1 MAPAARRA
9 SERRAARDLG
19 ADPERRAADPERR
32 AADPERRAADPER
45 RAADPE
51 RRAAADSYGA
61 RERSGHVE
69 RQRPVDR
76 NVRGQR
82 SCLSGGL
89 HRHRHGREQ
98 LRELRVRLPDE
109 VVFDHS
115 FLHGRRVHLTLAR
128 TRPTRS
134 ADPTEAATGV
144 DLNVGAPYAV
154 GTGTAID
161 YCGGCDTECPVASV
175 CNVATCTEGVCGTK
189 PDPMQNGKQCT
200 PTTGTN
206 TYGFCES
213 GVCTPV
219 YAFCIID
226 ASGGFFLRVEGG
238 PTNNPSVPQCA
249 WPGTTSTPRIRTS
262 RAAPASTARSTSS
275 VTT

>member
-1 MAPAARRA
+1 M
-9 SERRAARDLG
+9 
-19 ADPERRAADPERR
+19 
-32 AADPERRAADPER
+32 
-45 RAADPE
+45 
-51 RRAAADSYGA
+51 
-61 RERSGHVE
+61 
-69 RQRPVDR
+69 
-76 NVRGQR
+76 
-82 SCLSGGL
+82 
-89 HRHRHGREQ
+89 
-98 LRELRVRLPDE
+98 
-109 VVFDHS
+109 
-115 FLHGRRVHLTLAR
+115 
-128 TRPTRS
+128 
-134 ADPTEAATGV
+134 

-249 WPGTTSTPRIRTS
+249 CAGDNLDSSDQDVPCSACFDGSFNVLGYDV
-262 RAAPASTARSTSS
+262 AAACIQ
-275 VTT
+275 